1 MVKLI
6 AGLKR
11 KPGMTRAEFHRY
23 WRDVHAPLVQTIPEF
38 FGLVRKYVQSHALG
52 GERSEA
58 AGFPRSEFDGV
69 VELWFD
75 SPEDVEKAYT
85 AARYLEVI
93 RPDEQN
99 FIDLASV
106 KIVIAEEVPIYESDA
121 VRR

>member
-69 VELWFD
+69 WNCG
-75 SPEDVEKAYT
+75 SMAPRTWK
-85 AARYLEVI
+85 
-93 RPDEQN
+93 
-99 FIDLASV
+99 
-106 KIVIAEEVPIYESDA
+106 
-121 VRR
+121 RRIQQHVTSR